1 MTTTMTIE
9 QYAKHILEE
18 NDCDIYTYGGENS
31 KHIMHDL
38 KEAYCVGDLAY
49 PYIDVA
55 NAILAM
61 SRPKPIVRD
70 PYRVLWSNE
79 DSCDAHG
86 SNSVEEA
93 RDSALEIL
101 TNWIVEAQ
109 AEWNSD
115 TPTEDERDSFNYMI
129 EEFYVEVQK
138 YNPATD
144 EYEEVWHPDYDDLA
158 QIGWKEID

>member
-9 QYAKHILEE
+9 EYAKHILEE

-31 KHIMHDL
+31 KHVLHDL

-61 SRPKPIVRD
+61 SRPKPIMRD
-70 PYRVLWSNE
+70 PYRVLWDNE
-79 DSCDAHG
+79 HSCDGHG
-86 SNSVEEA
+86 SNSLEEA
-93 RDSALEIL
+93 KDSALEIL

-115 TPTEDERDSFNYMI
+115 TPTEDEKDNFNCMI
-129 EEFYVEVQK
+129 WNCSVSVEE

-144 EYEEVWHPDYDDLA
+144 EYEEVWSPSDDDLA
-158 QIGWKEID
+158 QIGWKEIE